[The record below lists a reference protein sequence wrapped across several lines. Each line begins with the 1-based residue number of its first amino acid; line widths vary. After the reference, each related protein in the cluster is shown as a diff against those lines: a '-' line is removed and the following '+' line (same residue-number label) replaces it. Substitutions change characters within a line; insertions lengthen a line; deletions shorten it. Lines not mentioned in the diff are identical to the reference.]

1 MRPSS
6 TAVLSGGRFSPDGR
20 WIAFE
25 EIDNSNATTRVW
37 IVRAEG
43 ELPVSRSEWV
53 AVTDGTAVERDPA
66 WSPGGRVLYFLSERD
81 GFRCIWARRMTRSMQ
96 PEGSQFAV
104 KHLHSARLSLA
115 TVLASSQQIGFWA
128 APGRL
133 VFSLGE
139 LTGNIW
145 LEEKAAVP
153 R

>member
-1 MRPSS
+1 
-6 TAVLSGGRFSPDGR
+6 
-20 WIAFE
+20 
-25 EIDNSNATTRVW
+25 
-37 IVRAEG
+37 
-43 ELPVSRSEWV
+43 
-53 AVTDGTAVERDPA
+53 
-66 WSPGGRVLYFLSERD
+66 
-81 GFRCIWARRMTRSMQ
+81 MTSSMQ
-96 PEGSQFAV
+96 PEGPQFAV

-115 TVLASSQQIGFWA
+115 NVLASSQQIGFWA